1 MIPHKDTQRR
11 YNLPNEVRYCVKCT
25 MSNQRPRITFDAQGV
40 CSACNFAVYKHSQ
53 INWEEREKELLAM
66 LDRHRSSDGSYDVIV
81 PSSGGKDSALVAH
94 QLKYKYGMN
103 PLTVTWSP
111 HLYTDI
117 GWQNFQA
124 MIHVGGLDN
133 VLATPNGVVHRKL
146 TKLAFDILGDPFQ
159 PFIYGQYNF
168 PLKMALQHRVK
179 LVMYGENGEVEYGG
193 DMKNAYKPT
202 RDYKGDQN
210 KHYFSSLPPEDLV
223 KYGVKQAELVPYM
236 RPSDAELDALGV
248 EIHFFSYYHKWL
260 PQENFYY
267 ATEHT
272 GFQPNPDRN
281 EGTYSKYA
289 SLDDKLDGYHYYL
302 SYIKFGIGRATSDS
316 AHEVRDGHITRE
328 EGVALV
334 SKFDGEFPK
343 KHYETFLKYCDI
355 TDEQFWE
362 VIDSWRSPHI
372 WKKEE
377 NVWHLR
383 HRIDGT
389 GVDD

>member
-1 MIPHKDTQRR
+1 
-11 YNLPNEVRYCVKCT
+11 
-25 MSNQRPRITFDAQGV
+25 
-40 CSACNFAVYKHSQ
+40 
-53 INWEEREKELLAM
+53 
-66 LDRHRSSDGSYDVIV
+66 
-81 PSSGGKDSALVAH
+81 
-94 QLKYKYGMN
+94 MN

-133 VLATPNGVVHRKL
+133 ILATPNGVVHRKL

-168 PLKMALQHRVK
+168 PLQMALKHGVK

-223 KYGVKQAELVPYM
+223 KYGVKPAELLPYL
-236 RPSDAELDALGV
+236 RPSDSDLDSLGL

-289 SLDDKLDGYHYYL
+289 SLDDKLDGFHYYL
-302 SYIKFGIGRATSDS
+302 SFIKFGIGRTTSDS

-343 KHYETFLKYCDI
+343 KHFETFLTYCDMN
-355 TDEQFWE
+355 EEAFWE
-362 VIDSWRSPHI
+362 VIDSWRSPHL
-372 WKKEE
+372 WVKGGD
-377 NVWHLR
+377 VWHLR
-383 HRIDGT
+383 HKIDGS
-389 GVDD
+389 GVDDR